1 LFSSTRAEVLIREV
15 DSRKVF
21 RGEVTKEFLFQNWL
35 HKIVT
40 KLFLDHPNDCEDS
53 FYPRLRSIS
62 L

>member
-1 LFSSTRAEVLIREV
+1 
-15 DSRKVF
+15 VF